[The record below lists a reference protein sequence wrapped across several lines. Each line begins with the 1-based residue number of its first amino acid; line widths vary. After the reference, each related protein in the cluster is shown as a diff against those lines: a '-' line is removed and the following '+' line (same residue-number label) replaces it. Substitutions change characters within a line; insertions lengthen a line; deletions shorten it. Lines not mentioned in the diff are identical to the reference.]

1 MFSALLPLIVSTT
14 WCTADLLKLSQQHC
28 SKAPVHH
35 LWPDDAMEM
44 CHNVVDLIATS
55 QQYIRWHWVAIAP
68 RGPQEWRRVT
78 VSAQQVDINSMDK
91 VLSRQRC
98 TMPLLRDSLFTQLQR
113 VLAEGHAKQA
123 LKMKAIHNMPQLT
136 TKSAKRQYFSSH
148 FSVVLCISFSVNPD
162 LISLGWIIACYCC

>member
-91 VLSRQRC
+91 VLRWHHWI
-98 TMPLLRDSLFTQLQR
+98 MPLLRDLLSSQLQG
-113 VLAEGHAKQA
+113 VLAIADGHMRMLNKALNWRLSRQCLHEPQNLHSDNTLHQA
-123 LKMKAIHNMPQLT
+123 LVSFIV
-136 TKSAKRQYFSSH
+136 
-148 FSVVLCISFSVNPD
+148 SVFQSIQ
-162 LISLGWIIACYCC
+162 IW

>member
-1 MFSALLPLIVSTT
+1 
-14 WCTADLLKLSQQHC
+14 
-28 SKAPVHH
+28 
-35 LWPDDAMEM
+35 
-44 CHNVVDLIATS
+44 
-55 QQYIRWHWVAIAP
+55 
-68 RGPQEWRRVT
+68 
-78 VSAQQVDINSMDK
+78 
-91 VLSRQRC
+91 
-98 TMPLLRDSLFTQLQR
+98 MPLLRDSLFTQLQR